1 MPTEEP
7 EPATKRRKTASNK
20 SPSEEEPR
28 GVPRDVP
35 CVGCVRAAIS
45 GKGDVGR
52 CYESAGRSQR
62 CWSCK
67 KSGHQCSSCP
77 SVMVPIAMRLIMAL
91 DADHK
96 KMYDRCRQ
104 ALRLQLDLLEEENSV
119 YTGLVEASSDPIN
132 ETPEERRLRA
142 KKLLMEGIA
151 LF

>member
-1 MPTEEP
+1 MSTEEP
-7 EPATKRRKTASNK
+7 EPATKRRKTVVSYSLTPSGISCTDSIPLQSSK
-20 SPSEEEPR
+20 SLSEEEPR

-35 CVGCVRAAIS
+35 CKGCVRAAIA

-67 KSGHQCSSCP
+67 KGGHQCSSCP

-96 KMYDRCRQ
+96 K
-104 ALRLQLDLLEEENSV
+104 V
-119 YTGLVEASSDPIN
+119 YVRPLPSGITASI
-132 ETPEERRLRA
+132 
-142 KKLLMEGIA
+142 
-151 LF
+151 